1 LVAKTRELAESR
13 GVSLSEELL
22 LKIARS
28 ALKYVMLSVSP
39 KKTLVFDPEQAVE
52 VKSGTATYLQ
62 YTLARA
68 NGILSKYGK
77 ELDYTKVSKEGLVG
91 KRKELALLIARFPEV
106 FRKVVVELTPED
118 LVSYLN
124 RLAEVF
130 NSWYDTDPV
139 IAEPDEELRNLKL
152 VLVYGTKV
160 VVENSFKLLGIDVVE
175 RI

>member
-1 LVAKTRELAESR
+1 
-13 GVSLSEELL
+13 
-22 LKIARS
+22 
-28 ALKYVMLSVSP
+28 
-39 KKTLVFDPEQAVE
+39 
-52 VKSGTATYLQ
+52 
-62 YTLARA
+62 
-68 NGILSKYGK
+68 
-77 ELDYTKVSKEGLVG
+77 
-91 KRKELALLIARFPEV
+91 
-106 FRKVVVELTPED
+106 D